1 MTNHAPITTGIGQ
14 RISFRPSEARQ
25 VIGVD
30 RSTVY
35 RWIKRDGLACHKIAG
50 TTLILVS
57 DFLDFVRRMGG

>member
-1 MTNHAPITTGIGQ
+1 MTKHAAIATDLSQ
-14 RISFRPSEARQ
+14 RISFRPCEAEQ
-25 VIGVD
+25 VVGVH

-35 RWIKRDGLACHKIAG
+35 RWIKNDGLASHKIAG